1 MQAEKFLAR
10 NRPTGVGRAIK
21 AVWLCA
27 LLVAAGPSLASEKR
41 DRHAGYYYPA
51 PTSVETYTARAKT
64 FEDSDRKRRIFF
76 VTELTNQMMQNPY
89 PPPFAIFPKGE
100 HAQKLIITALYDN
113 GYNTIYR
120 MRGLLAIMTARARIT
135 PIFEDYDVQDL
146 YTFLDLLKLLGFEQV
161 TVTDGETFAHQILI
175 E

>member
-1 MQAEKFLAR
+1 MQAENSFAR
-10 NRPTGVGRAIK
+10 NNAGGRRHLKTAL
-21 AVWLCA
+21 WLSA
-27 LLVAAGPSLASEKR
+27 LLAVAAPHAAAQKT